1 MLTTI
6 TEKKTVYNKAYKA
19 TAERSTYWE
28 KMPVIPKGNIN
39 VSGAIKWCV
48 LINNLTI
55 FTNKCYSEYEQGACE
70 AGWEEVIELRPIV
83 PDVGNANVGK

>member
-1 MLTTI
+1 
-6 TEKKTVYNKAYKA
+6 
-19 TAERSTYWE
+19 
-28 KMPVIPKGNIN
+28 MPVIPKGNIN

-70 AGWEEVIELRPIV
+70 AG
-83 PDVGNANVGK
+83 

>member
-1 MLTTI
+1 
-6 TEKKTVYNKAYKA
+6 
-19 TAERSTYWE
+19 
-28 KMPVIPKGNIN
+28 MPVIPKGNIN

-55 FTNKCYSEYEQGACE
+55 FTNKCYSEYEPGACE
-70 AGWEEVIELRPIV
+70 AGGEEVIELRPIV